1 MSKRSRPRSSLP
13 AHLRPITVNIPAD
26 WTPEQAFAVL
36 DLLDDLSKKIWT
48 RYSGQ
53 LQPLLQDFHK
63 DAAILDVDGGQNK
76 SI

>member
-1 MSKRSRPRSSLP
+1 MP

-26 WTPEQAFAVL
+26 WTPEQALAVL

-48 RYSGQ
+48 RYSVR

-63 DAAILDVDGGQNK
+63 YAAIHDNDGVCDDQ